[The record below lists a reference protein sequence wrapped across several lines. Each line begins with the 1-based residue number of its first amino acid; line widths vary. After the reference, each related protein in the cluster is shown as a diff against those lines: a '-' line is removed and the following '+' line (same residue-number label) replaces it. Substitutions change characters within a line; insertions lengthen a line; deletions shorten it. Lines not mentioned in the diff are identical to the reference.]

1 VTVHAGEAA
10 GLESIADA
18 LHLGLAQRIGHGMR
32 IADDVTLGEPTDDDP
47 YGVGDATLGPL
58 AHWVRDTQTTL
69 ELCPTSNVQTGA
81 AASVAAHPISALNA
95 LGFAVTVNTDNRLM
109 CGTSLS
115 EEMFALVAH
124 AGWDLDDL
132 RDATL
137 TAAWSTFCHFDERA
151 YLVGAVIEPAY
162 TETNGHH

>member
-1 VTVHAGEAA
+1 
-10 GLESIADA
+10 
-18 LHLGLAQRIGHGMR
+18 M
-32 IADDVTLGEPTDDDP
+32 
-47 YGVGDATLGPL
+47 
-58 AHWVRDTQTTL
+58 RDTQTTL

-81 AASVAAHPISALNA
+81 APSVAEHPISALNA

-115 EEMFALVAH
+115 EEMLALVTQ
-124 AGWDLDDL
+124 AGWELDDL
-132 RDATL
+132 RDATV

-162 TETNGHH
+162 AEMNGQH